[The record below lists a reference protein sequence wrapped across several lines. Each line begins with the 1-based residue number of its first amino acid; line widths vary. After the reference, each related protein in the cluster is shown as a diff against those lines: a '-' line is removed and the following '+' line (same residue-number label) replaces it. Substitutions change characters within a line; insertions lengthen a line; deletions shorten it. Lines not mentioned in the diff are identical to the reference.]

1 MYFGCEKRKRDDF
14 CFHFEGTVGP
24 KKKKIELADQ
34 KFQLAFR

>member
-24 KKKKIELADQ
+24 KKKKTKL
-34 KFQLAFR
+34 